1 MTKTAIREVVIKHGK
16 KYLSYLFSS
25 RQAVILQICEESQ
38 QLFLARVAACSQ
50 SEGHKATTSSLVY
63 PSLIGRIKKKI
74 FSLLSLKELT
84 FSSCLKSPPSR

>member
-1 MTKTAIREVVIKHGK
+1 MGEN
-16 KYLSYLFSS
+16 YLSYLLSS
-25 RQAVILQICEESQ
+25 RQAVIICEESQ

-74 FSLLSLKELT
+74 FSLLSREELT
-84 FSSCLKSPPSR
+84 LSSCLKSHPDR